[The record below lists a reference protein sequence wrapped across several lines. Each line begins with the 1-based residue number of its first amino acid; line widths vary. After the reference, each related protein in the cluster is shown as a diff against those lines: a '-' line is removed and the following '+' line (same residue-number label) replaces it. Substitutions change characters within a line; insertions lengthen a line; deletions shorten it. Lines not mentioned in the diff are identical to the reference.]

1 MMKDFTI
8 QPLKGYGEIP
18 FGMTLDDT
26 VKLLNMP
33 DFYEELNDMEETGNR
48 SIYYEYD
55 DIQTNIYFEGI
66 TKSVVACFET
76 ENEAATLF
84 GKKVFDLKKEDVV
97 KLMKDNGFKDFII
110 VQFTGGQSPL
120 TQAPNGDWSKVPYDY
135 MNEPLKRHY
144 PVEKATEFCKL
155 YHEKHPKTAIVNFG
169 LPNEPC
175 PDLPYIVKT
184 VVPYLAWYELAKF
197 AKEIVCIDSSLQ
209 HLTAGLVKTTVI
221 WGHSKP
227 ENFGYSFNK
236 NIEQPCRTD
245 DLLYFTALGPSGAK
259 VEYIEPAELLREV
272 DECD

>member
-84 GKKVFDLKKEDVV
+84 GKKVFDLKKVDVV
-97 KLMKDNGFKDFII
+97 KLMKDNGFKDVEEETEDGELRVSFEDAMMD
-110 VQFTGGQSPL
+110 FFFD
-120 TQAPNGDWSKVPYDY
+120 GDV
-135 MNEPLKRHY
+135 M
-144 PVEKATEFCKL
+144 
-155 YHEKHPKTAIVNFG
+155 TAV
-169 LPNEPC
+169 
-175 PDLPYIVKT
+175 
-184 VVPYLAWYELAKF
+184 
-197 AKEIVCIDSSLQ
+197 S
-209 HLTAGLVKTTVI
+209 
-221 WGHSKP
+221 WGV
-227 ENFGYSFNK
+227 
-236 NIEQPCRTD
+236 
-245 DLLYFTALGPSGAK
+245 L
-259 VEYIEPAELLREV
+259 V
-272 DECD
+272 DEQGEII

>member
-84 GKKVFDLKKEDVV
+84 GKKVFDLKKVDAV
-97 KLMKDNGFKDFII
+97 KLMKDNGFKDVEEETEDGELRVSFEDAMMD
-110 VQFTGGQSPL
+110 FFFD
-120 TQAPNGDWSKVPYDY
+120 GDVMIAVS
-135 MNEPLKRHY
+135 
-144 PVEKATEFCKL
+144 
-155 YHEKHPKTAIVNFG
+155 
-169 LPNEPC
+169 
-175 PDLPYIVKT
+175 
-184 VVPYLAWYELAKF
+184 
-197 AKEIVCIDSSLQ
+197 
-209 HLTAGLVKTTVI
+209 
-221 WGHSKP
+221 WGV
-227 ENFGYSFNK
+227 
-236 NIEQPCRTD
+236 
-245 DLLYFTALGPSGAK
+245 L
-259 VEYIEPAELLREV
+259 V
-272 DECD
+272 DEQGEII